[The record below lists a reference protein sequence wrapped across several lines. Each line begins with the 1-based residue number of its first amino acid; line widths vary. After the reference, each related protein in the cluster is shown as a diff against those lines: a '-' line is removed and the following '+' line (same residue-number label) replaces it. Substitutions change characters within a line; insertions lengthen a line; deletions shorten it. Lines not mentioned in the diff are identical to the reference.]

1 MLFKDIPGLTEVKQ
15 TLLSSVK
22 NNHVAHAQLFYGPEG
37 SASLAM
43 AVAYATYL
51 NCEDKQED
59 DACGSC
65 AACVKNKK
73 LIHPDMHF
81 FFPFTTTKS
90 VPKDPSSGALMKEWR
105 EFFLS
110 NPYANVI
117 DWANYLGA
125 ENKQLNIP
133 VEESRKVIKTL
144 TLKSFEGTFKII
156 ILWMPEIMNAGA
168 ANALLKILE
177 EPPANTIFLL
187 AANDI
192 EKIITTILSRTQK
205 VKIRSF
211 SDEEIASYLTGRGL
225 DESKAKQLGYLS
237 DGSLNHALH
246 LIDEV
251 QEDSHEMFR
260 EWMRACYKR
269 GNFKEIIGWSDQFQ
283 GLGKEAQK
291 SLLMYGLNI
300 LRDSL
305 VYRHGGKDLLRL
317 QHDEKDFIEKFSRVL
332 PDQLIEAFSKEFN
345 QASYHIERNANA
357 RILFLD
363 LSLKMNQ
370 LFNLN

>member
-1 MLFKDIPGLTEVKQ
+1 MQFKDIPGLTEVKR
-15 TLLSSVK
+15 TLLASVK
-22 NNHVAHAQLFYGPEG
+22 NQHVAHAQLFYGPEG

-43 AVAYATYL
+43 AAAFATYL

-59 DACGSC
+59 DACGTC
-65 AACVKNKK
+65 AACVKNNK
-73 LIHPDMHF
+73 LIHPDLHF
-81 FFPFTTTKS
+81 FFPFTSTKS
-90 VPKDPSSGALMKEWR
+90 VPKDPSSAALMKEWR
-105 EFFLS
+105 EFFLA
-110 NPYANVI
+110 NPYGNLT
-117 DWANYLGA
+117 DWGAFLGT
-125 ENKQLNIP
+125 ENKQLNFP
-133 VEESRKVIKTL
+133 VEESRRIIQTL

-156 ILWMPEIMNAGA
+156 VLWMPEIMNAGA

-211 SDEEIASYLTGRGL
+211 TDDEITAYLQDRGVDEGR
-225 DESKAKQLGYLS
+225 AKQLGYLS
-237 DGSLNHALH
+237 DGSMNQALH
-246 LIDEV
+246 LIEEV

-260 EWMRACYKR
+260 EWMRTCYKR

-283 GLGKEAQK
+283 GIGKEAQK
-291 SLLMYGLNI
+291 SLLTYGLNI

-305 VYRHGGKDLLRL
+305 VYRHGGKELLRL
-317 QHDEKDFIEKFSRVL
+317 QHDEKDFIEKFSKVL
-332 PDQLIEAFSKEFN
+332 PDELIEIFSAEFN
-345 QASYHIERNANA
+345 KASYHIERNANA

-370 LFNLN
+370 YFNLN